1 MVESLAG
8 RKVHD
13 VERSP
18 CDLSGLAAS
27 TSYTMR
33 VEAEDLAGNESS
45 DGPEVVATTD
55 TPPDVTDP
63 TWPGGAVLSVTGTTE
78 TTVTVDWSAN
88 PASDDVGVV
97 AYNVDRI

>member
-1 MVESLAG
+1 
-8 RKVHD
+8 
-13 VERSP
+13 
-18 CDLSGLAAS
+18 
-27 TSYTMR
+27 MR